1 MSVHNPVD
9 EDQYRKEV
17 LLHPSE
23 ESELSSNQKLLDEA
37 HQLGLKIPEIE
48 VTASLTASIASGLV
62 DLSSSSPVLSSGS
75 STGRNSVCERP
86 GTAHQ
91 QQQGQQQGQQGQQ
104 QQTRSQNPH
113 AHQHAHHEIPLDQI
127 TSSLSELTVSS
138 RPVKSGSVRSIASL
152 STRPTSYCSSDGKLA
167 PAGSDGATA
176 KPVHN
181 NRHSMISLTPG
192 EKKQKR
198 RESLRSA
205 IDKFPFR
212 RKRTSSAVFLPPEAQ
227 ITVIKGE
234 QGEEKVY
241 VESKTGEA
249 QSSQPTS
256 APNNAEDSVMK
267 LEIPVFDHESLQR
280 SLVNAEM
287 VKMREAHRLERNR
300 HATFQA
306 AFMSRL
312 RSRQQASV
320 ADRLSE
326 NKRTEEE
333 KREKVGIVSNSLR
346 SHFANGLEHCQCHQ
360 DGRATTRR

>member
-17 LLHPSE
+17 LLLPSE
-23 ESELSSNQKLLDEA
+23 ECELCSNQKLLDEA
-37 HQLGLKIPEIE
+37 HQLGLKVPEIE

-91 QQQGQQQGQQGQQ
+91 QQQGQQGQQ
-104 QQTRSQNPH
+104 QQNRPQNP
-113 AHQHAHHEIPLDQI
+113 HAHHEIPLDQI
-127 TSSLSELTVSS
+127 TTSLSELTVSS
-138 RPVKSGSVRSIASL
+138 RPVKSGNVRSIASL

-167 PAGSDGATA
+167 LAGSDGATT

-198 RESLRSA
+198 RESLKSA

-212 RKRTSSAVFLPPEAQ
+212 RRRTSAAVFLPPEAQ
-227 ITVIKGE
+227 ITVTKGE

-241 VESKTGEA
+241 VESKPSES

-256 APNNAEDSVMK
+256 VPNIAEDSVMK

-280 SLVNAEM
+280 SLVNAEL
-287 VKMREAHRLERNR
+287 VRMREAHRLERNR
-300 HATFQA
+300 HVTFQA

-333 KREKVGIVSNSLR
+333 KREKVSLF
-346 SHFANGLEHCQCHQ
+346 SLLPFFGESLC
-360 DGRATTRR
+360 

>member
-1 MSVHNPVD
+1 MSAHNPVD

-37 HQLGLKIPEIE
+37 HQLGLKVPEIE

-62 DLSSSSPVLSSGS
+62 NLSSSSPVLSSGS

-91 QQQGQQQGQQGQQ
+91 QQQGQQQGQQQQ
-104 QQTRSQNPH
+104 QNRPRN
-113 AHQHAHHEIPLDQI
+113 QHAHHEIPLDQI

-198 RESLRSA
+198 RESLKSA

-212 RKRTSSAVFLPPEAQ
+212 RKRTSSAVFLPAEAQ
-227 ITVIKGE
+227 ITVTKGE

-241 VESKTGEA
+241 VESKPSES

-280 SLVNAEM
+280 SLVNAEL
-287 VKMREAHRLERNR
+287 VRMREAHRLERNR

-333 KREKVGIVSNSLR
+333 KREKVSLFSLLPFLVSQL
-346 SHFANGLEHCQCHQ
+346 C
-360 DGRATTRR
+360 